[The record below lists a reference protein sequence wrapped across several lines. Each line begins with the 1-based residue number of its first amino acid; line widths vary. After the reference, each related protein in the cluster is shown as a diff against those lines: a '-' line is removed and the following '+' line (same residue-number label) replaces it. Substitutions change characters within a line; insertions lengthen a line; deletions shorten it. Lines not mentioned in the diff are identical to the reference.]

1 MLESCSLGS
10 TKRELVARVCGLE
23 KFKDNDS
30 GGISM
35 IYVAFLS
42 PSSLAAAHA
51 HIMTGSGLAF
61 TILQKKK
68 IIRKRERRASPG
80 FYILP
85 SALHRQAFIFSHSF
99 GFFSFSSPPQASQQR
114 LQTAAAL
121 RQKNIA
127 QIFFLFSLAFG
138 VAESKANLSLFG
150 DFVTVRALQPLKVLV
165 ASL

>member
-1 MLESCSLGS
+1 M
-10 TKRELVARVCGLE
+10 ARFCGLE

-30 GGISM
+30 GGTSM
-35 IYVAFLS
+35 IYVALLS

-61 TILQKKK
+61 TISQKKSFQSA
-68 IIRKRERRASPG
+68 RVERPQD
-80 FYILP
+80 FT
-85 SALHRQAFIFSHSF
+85 
-99 GFFSFSSPPQASQQR
+99 FFPQYNTGKLSFSLTR
-114 LQTAAAL
+114 LD
-121 RQKNIA
+121 
-127 QIFFLFSLAFG
+127 FFLFVSSASFTAATTDSSSFEAKKYCTKFSFCSLLAFG